1 MDGVTM
7 GSPLAPIPANIY
19 MDFYEPKCLIEYNLK
34 KPKFYLYV
42 DGILA
47 SFVKLQILY
56 ISKFFK

>member
-1 MDGVTM
+1 M

-19 MDFYEPKCLIEYNLK
+19 MDFYESKCLIEYNLK
-34 KPKFYLYV
+34 KPKFYLWYV
-42 DGILA
+42 DGILT

>member
-1 MDGVTM
+1 M

-19 MDFYEPKCLIEYNLK
+19 MDFYESKCLIEYNLK

-47 SFVKLQILY
+47 SFVNLQILY